1 MKNLKVLYIALIA
14 LVAGAFSAC
23 TSDYEP
29 GPQVSGP
36 QVSFVPTNS
45 SLVEYTGDPAEGTQK
60 LVLSRLETKEEL
72 TVFINAEAKDNA
84 GHLFTIPEE
93 VTFQAGEATAELVYT
108 IDFANFAQDKT
119 YTVNYLILDELGTV
133 TTPYGYREWTVNYA
147 INPWVLM
154 KDSKGN
160 NAKGKFRGNDLLTS
174 LFNINPE
181 VEIEV
186 DMYEHVSKK
195 GYYKVADPWTP
206 SIAFGF
212 DYASISEALE
222 DGILTTNADF
232 IIDATNPNEVFF
244 AQQVLG
250 IDLGYGDMIIES
262 GYPRYMDA
270 SAGAG
275 KLENGIITFPARGC
289 IFAMPGYSNSAYY
302 GNIGGLFRIILPGVE
317 IADYSLAVAY
327 DGMDVAADNKT
338 TAAKFKFTYG
348 DDVTGIKYMVVKG
361 NVEADPSAA
370 LTTLFEGTNENVLE
384 VKDFKVGSKE
394 TGVKVG
400 MESGLYTIVAAPQD
414 KEGNLRQ
421 QLAVVKSF
429 YFVGLGETI
438 DTTCKFEAEI
448 ILPSEFN
455 PAMVE
460 TYPDQNNLVLAM
472 IGKDLKAAR
481 YYFNSTDIVAT
492 WTGTPEA
499 LVAEYGTDLPAEVV
513 SAINSETGFSTTF
526 SKLSADTQYTAIVVV
541 TNIYDE
547 TKTVVLTKKTAP
559 YDYTGE
565 MAIGQYYMS
574 CTVEFKEGTQSFDN
588 VFTVTPKS
596 ADGNEF
602 IIYDLGFNDGGKWG
616 YNAVYDPATHTLTC
630 DGTLYGYE
638 SYGNIMAAVL
648 YGEVGQYSYTI
659 ISVNSENSKGNDPIV
674 FGVDADTKQISSLN
688 VQELEV
694 AAYDSNNSYLGSL
707 ALFLGPTTT
716 IVPYT
721 EAATASVKSASYV
734 KIPYCNVKINKN
746 LLPFNKFQGIK
757 AAKAT
762 LSNSAKATVKSI
774 KPSVVESYVP
784 VKNYSKTVKT
794 NAEAFRR

>member
-1 MKNLKVLYIALIA
+1 MKNLKMLYIALIA
-14 LVAGAFSAC
+14 LVAGTFGAC
-23 TSDYEP
+23 TTSGEFEA
-29 GPQVSGP
+29 GPQAEGP
-36 QVSFVPTNS
+36 QVSFAANNPRS
-45 SLVEYTGDPAEGTQK
+45 IEFTGSEGEGTQK
-60 LVLSRLETKEEL
+60 LTLTRVDSKEAL
-72 TVFINAEAKDNA
+72 TVFILAEIEKGAESF
-84 GHLFTIPEE
+84 FTIPE
-93 VTFQAGEATAELVYT
+93 TISFAAGEDTAQLAYT
-108 IDFANFAQDKT
+108 VDQSKFENDKT
-119 YTVNYLILDELGTV
+119 YSVKFYLEEEIS
-133 TTPYGYREWTVNYA
+133 TPYGYSEWALTYA
-147 INPWVLM
+147 LNPWELM
-154 KDSKGN
+154 TDSKGN
-160 NAKGKFRGNDLLTS
+160 NAKAKFRGNDLLTGV
-174 LFNINPE
+174 FNINPE
-181 VEIEV
+181 IEIDV
-186 DMYEHVSKK
+186 DMYEHKSKK
-195 GYYKVADPWTP
+195 GYYKIVDPWTP

-212 DYASISEALE
+212 DYSSISEALA
-222 DGILTTNADF
+222 DGIATTNADF

-244 AQQVLG
+244 SQQVMG

-275 KLENGIITFPARGC
+275 KLEDGIITFPARGC
-289 IFAMPGYSNSAYY
+289 IFAMPGYKDSAFY
-302 GNIGGLFRIILPGVE
+302 GNIDGLFRIVLPGVE
-317 IADYSLAVAY
+317 IADYTLAVAY

-338 TAAKFKFTYG
+338 TTAKFKFTYG
-348 DDVTGIKYMVVKG
+348 DNVTGIKYMVVEG

-370 LTTLFEGTNENVLE
+370 LTTLFEGTSENVLE
-384 VKDFKVGSKE
+384 VENFVVGGKE
-394 TGVKVG
+394 VGVKVG
-400 MESGLYTIVAAPQD
+400 MEAGLYTIVAAPQD
-414 KEGNLRQ
+414 KEGALRQ
-421 QLAVVKSF
+421 QMAIVKSF
-429 YFVGLGETI
+429 YFVGMGESI
-438 DTTCKFEAEI
+438 DTTCQFEAEM

-460 TYPDQNNLVLAM
+460 TYPDQNNLILAM

-513 SAINSETGFSTTF
+513 SAINSESGFATPF
-526 SKLSADTQYTAIVVV
+526 SKLSADTDYTAIVVV

-547 TKTVVLTKKTAP
+547 KKAVVLSKKTAP

-565 MAIGQYYMS
+565 MAIGQYKMS
-574 CTVEFKEGTQSFDN
+574 CTVEFEEGAQSFEN
-588 VFTVTPKS
+588 IFTVTPKS

-602 IIYDLGFNDGGKWG
+602 IIYDLGFNDGGQWG

-630 DGTLYGYE
+630 DGTLYGFE
-638 SYGNIMAAVL
+638 SYGNIMGKVL

-659 ISVNSENSKGNDPIV
+659 FSVNSENSKGNDPIV
-674 FGVDADTKQISSLN
+674 FGVDANTKQVASLN

-694 AAYDSNNSYLGSL
+694 AAFDSNNSYLGSL
-707 ALFLGPTTT
+707 ALFMGPTTT

-734 KIPYCNVKINKN
+734 KLPYCNVKINKN

-757 AAKAT
+757 AAKAD
-762 LSNSAKATVKSI
+762 LSKSAKATVKSV

-794 NAEAFRR
+794 NAETFRR